1 MKTQVDLKGYEMR
14 GFRGKHTG
22 VGCHFLLQG
31 IFLTQGLNPCLLHW
45 AGSFFTTEPPGK
57 PTVLGNKGK
66 IPGVTRIRV
75 TAMGQRGEVGCTSLT
90 VPRPP
95 ASSGVPLQHG
105 HSMHNPSSAPLTSQL
120 GSDFH
125 VCDMHLTPLCSNDVL

>member
-1 MKTQVDLKGYEMR
+1 MKTQVDLKGHEMR

-22 VGCHFLLQG
+22 VGCHFLLLG
-31 IFLTQGLNPCLLHW
+31 IFLTQGLNPCLLRW
-45 AGSFFTTEPPGK
+45 ADSFFTTELPGK
-57 PTVLGNKGK
+57 PTLLDNKGK
-66 IPGVTRIRV
+66 IPGVTRIR
-75 TAMGQRGEVGCTSLT
+75 GEVGCSSLT

-105 HSMHNPSSAPLTSQL
+105 HSMRDPSSALLTSQL

-125 VCDMHLTPLCSNDVL
+125 VCDMHLTPLCSNDGL